1 MGWFNHQL
9 LVEHVSNVFPFIF
22 TPGNTSQADLQVLSC
37 PRLPSLKLTAKAP
50 EQWMVGILSR
60 FLLGLIFGR
69 PIFRCKPT
77 NSLASFQGPGLVTPH
92 ATMSGTFVL
101 GLANSI
107 STGLGWTCLAS
118 PEIRFFFPTVLRCV
132 LEVHGPWEF

>member
-69 PIFRCKPT
+69 PIFRCFNQLTGFVSGARPCYPT
-77 NSLASFQGPGLVTPH
+77 CDHVRYLCSWPCKFDIHWTGVDMFGFPRDSIVFSYAKLGS
-92 ATMSGTFVL
+92 SG
-101 GLANSI
+101 S
-107 STGLGWTCLAS
+107 
-118 PEIRFFFPTVLRCV
+118 
-132 LEVHGPWEF
+132 